1 MDLRGASRG
10 REAAFWID
18 RQMPLQ
24 LLNTQ
29 CEKLVGEQIVYG
41 CYPEN
46 AFTEIQYH
54 TGKLIDAQH
63 VQVSPTLTARGCCEN
78 PIDCIYGIP
87 EDGWLY
93 VFVIAAVDWTTSK
106 ADEAIGWRDT
116 AIASE
121 PKERKDAFGRVL
133 RGPNVAKIGRR
144 VQAPTA
150 PPAQSTAAPQN
161 VAATQSQHRATSP
174 IRGRSPPPREPQ
186 VIFRDVHRQPQQPR
200 VNTVYR
206 DVHAQ
211 PRVQRNDVPAYLEE
225 PDEDD
230 EGDDEDTSR
239 TEWIAKTAL
248 EPMYWP
254 DNITGQEDVRSLEAF
269 LRMYFDAALANK
281 GKQNFEA
288 EDLLRAVV
296 DIARAV
302 PSLPPSAHSVLSG
315 ARRLMKRLYGHHL
328 KATGHNSTYIQHF
341 LTAAEAGED
350 PAWLRDA
357 RTNAS
362 AAVKSVVLKPE
373 RAREYFRDK
382 PKGSAKEKKDKGQ
395 H

>member
-18 RQMPLQ
+18 RQMPLE
-24 LLNTQ
+24 LLNSQ

-46 AFTEIQYH
+46 AFVEMQYH

-63 VQVSPTLTARGCCEN
+63 VQVSPALTARGCCEN
-78 PIDCIYGIP
+78 PVDCIYGIP
-87 EDGWLY
+87 EEGWLY

-106 ADEAIGWRDT
+106 AEEAIGWRDA
-116 AIASE
+116 AIARE
-121 PKERKDAFGRVL
+121 PKERRDAFGRVIQASSA
-133 RGPNVAKIGRR
+133 RDGRR
-144 VQAPTA
+144 QAQTA
-150 PPAQSTAAPQN
+150 PPARNIAAPQI
-161 VAATQSQHRATSP
+161 QHRAPSP
-174 IRGRSPPPREPQ
+174 VRGRSPPPQQPQ
-186 VIFRDVHRQPQQPR
+186 VTTVFRDVHRQPHQPR

-206 DVHAQ
+206 DVQLQ
-211 PRVQRNDVPAYLEE
+211 PRVQRDDVPAYLEAQ
-225 PDEDD
+225 DEDG
-230 EGDDEDTSR
+230 EGDEEDTPR

-254 DNITGQEDVRSLEAF
+254 DSITSQEDVRSLEAF

-373 RAREYFRDK
+373 RARENFRDK
-382 PKGSAKEKKDKGQ
+382 PKGGAKEKKDKDKP
-395 H
+395 